1 MANDVAK
8 YVVCDLNGRERII
21 VFSARIRH
29 DTFSNLNPIRAG
41 FIGFNENEANCF
53 GKSYSLGLKSDE
65 ELDSKLA
72 YKDLLDN

>member
-8 YVVCDLNGRERII
+8 YVVCDLNGGERII

-41 FIGFNENEANCF
+41 FVGFYENKASCF
-53 GKSYSLGLKSDE
+53 GKSISLGLKSDE
-65 ELDSKLA
+65 ELDSKLVNEGI
-72 YKDLLDN
+72 LNI